1 MLRID
6 ISKSVRSAQKVIMIK
21 REEQQ
26 RYLTNE
32 PGKYLAVQIQQRY
45 LANEPGKYLAVQ
57 IQQRYLTNEP
67 SKYLAV

>member
-1 MLRID
+1 MLKID
-6 ISKSVRSAQKVIMIK
+6 ISKSVRSVQKEIMIK

-32 PGKYLAVQIQQRY
+32 PS
-45 LANEPGKYLAVQ
+45 KYLAVQ

-67 SKYLAV
+67 GKYLAVQNQQ

>member
-1 MLRID
+1 MLKID

-32 PGKYLAVQIQQRY
+32 P
-45 LANEPGKYLAVQ
+45 
-57 IQQRYLTNEP
+57 
-67 SKYLAV
+67 SKYLAAQNQQ